1 VYGSVCGMYCTRKRT
16 IPRRRT
22 RTCAAVEWIESF
34 GARRTEIN
42 GWRCHYIAFCVR
54 AIARR
59 FTQDILCVWASLS
72 SGAARVFVIQLHSK
86 MRYKKIRP
94 GFRGRNESLFRKA
107 GDDGTSVRLC
117 DVIRRWRAGWGF
129 FFKIFFYQLLPVCSL
144 LYAIRWAVAVL
155 LTVCNI
161 NFLTWINLIPIEP
174 EQ

>member
-1 VYGSVCGMYCTRKRT
+1 MPYTVVFVTCRRKGT

-22 RTCAAVEWIESF
+22 RTCAAVEWIESL

-107 GDDGTSVRLC
+107 VDDGTSVRRC
-117 DVIRRWRAGWGF
+117 DVIHRWRAGCVF
-129 FFKIFFYQLLPVCSL
+129 FLCFLSVAASL
-144 LYAIRWAVAVL
+144 LAF
-155 LTVCNI
+155 VCDPLGGGL
-161 NFLTWINLIPIEP
+161 FYWQFPTLISLCE
-174 EQ
+174 